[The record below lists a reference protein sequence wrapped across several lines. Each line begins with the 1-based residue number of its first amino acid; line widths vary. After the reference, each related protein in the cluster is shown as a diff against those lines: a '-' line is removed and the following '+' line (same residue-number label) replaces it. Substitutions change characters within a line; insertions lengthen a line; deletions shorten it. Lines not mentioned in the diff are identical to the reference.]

1 MKCLIIQN
9 QKEADH
15 NSHLIIEQVGEPGQ
29 DEGSPADAEDGGH
42 VSGGQLAVGA
52 PDNHHRD
59 LASTALHHN
68 QGDDCQPGEEVVV
81 RKSILCTI
89 IKLSLP
95 QSCFRIASLY
105 ICVRILI
112 YHCGD

>member
-15 NSHLIIEQVGEPGQ
+15 NSHLVVEQVGEPGQ

-42 VSGGQLAVGA
+42 VSGGQLAVGT
-52 PDNHHRD
+52 PNNHHRD

-68 QGDDCQPGEEVVV
+68 QGSHGQSGEEVVI
-81 RKSILCTI
+81 RKIL
-89 IKLSLP
+89 
-95 QSCFRIASLY
+95 QNLY
-105 ICVRILI
+105 PIWMQRTMMK
-112 YHCGD
+112 

>member
-1 MKCLIIQN
+1 M
-9 QKEADH
+9 EADH
-15 NSHLIIEQVGEPGQ
+15 NSHLVVEQVGEPGQ

-68 QGDDCQPGEEVVV
+68 QGGHGQSGEEVVI
-81 RKSILCTI
+81 RKILHCICTWRGI
-89 IKLSLP
+89 WERGIFTLFLCSKRSRSRGRP
-95 QSCFRIASLY
+95 HEI
-105 ICVRILI
+105 
-112 YHCGD
+112 